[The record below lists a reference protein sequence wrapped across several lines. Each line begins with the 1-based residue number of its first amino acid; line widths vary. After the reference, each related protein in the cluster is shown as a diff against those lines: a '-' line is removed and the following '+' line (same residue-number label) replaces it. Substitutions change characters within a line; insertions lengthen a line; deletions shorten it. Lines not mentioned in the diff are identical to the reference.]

1 MNAVSIISVCF
12 GGVSLIVSFILFVR
26 TLNRD
31 SKENMEEQASRN
43 DKINASLLKQS
54 LMLENITQNVGD
66 IKTEIK
72 SINTNINDVEKRVSL
87 IESEQKTM
95 WIRVDELKEK
105 ING

>member
-1 MNAVSIISVCF
+1 M
-12 GGVSLIVSFILFVR
+12 IVSFILFVR

-95 WIRVDELKEK
+95 WMRVDELKEK

>member
-1 MNAVSIISVCF
+1 M
-12 GGVSLIVSFILFVR
+12 IVSFILFIR